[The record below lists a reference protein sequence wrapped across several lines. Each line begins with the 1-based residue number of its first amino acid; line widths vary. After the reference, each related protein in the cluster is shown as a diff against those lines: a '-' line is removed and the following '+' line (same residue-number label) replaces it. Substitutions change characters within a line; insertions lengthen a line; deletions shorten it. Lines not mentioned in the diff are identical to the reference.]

1 MPWVK
6 GQSGNPGGRPRL
18 DPAIKEAMRENGLRG
33 ITRMRQLLDDETAW
47 GNAGWMSDKAQIA
60 LASLAMERAF
70 GKPDVSSVAPAIEA
84 EADRPYRPDL
94 SAIADQLP
102 ERRAAAAARKARQSD
117 IEQDLVL

>member
-6 GQSGNPGGRPRL
+6 GQSGNPGGRPKL
-18 DPAIKEAMRENGLRG
+18 DPSIREAMRENGLRG

-47 GNAGWMSDKAQIA
+47 GQSGWMSDKAQIA

-84 EADRPYRPDL
+84 EANRPYRPDL

-102 ERRAAAAARKARQSD
+102 ERRAAAAARKARQRD
-117 IEQDLVL
+117 IEEDLVL